1 MKIQFYIRFYTRP
14 GQSLAITGNSDALG
28 NDEREKALPLHYL
41 NNEYWQ
47 GGIDVDPG
55 QTAKIRY
62 SYLFRDEEGNIT
74 AEGGDRV
81 IDITGTGILEI
92 QTIDT
97 WNDAGEYGNAFYTD
111 PFQKVLLAKKE
122 PRGKSRSPKTFT
134 HIFKVKAPL
143 LRKHE
148 SICLLGN
155 TDLLGE
161 WDTDSPILLNR
172 ENDWWSVK
180 LDLSAAVVPL
190 EYKYG
195 IFNVKEQEFAAYES
209 GGNRLLIKGSIDNQL
224 TILHDGFARF
234 PNNTWKGAGVS
245 IPVFSLRSKNSF
257 GVGEFAD
264 LPLLVDWAR
273 KTGLSLIQLLPVN
286 DTTATHSW
294 TDSYPY
300 AAISVFA
307 LHPLYLNI
315 EAAAGKRSHR
325 LLKSMKKKQ
334 KQLNALPE
342 IDYEQSLRFKLSA
355 ARELFI
361 EQKEEFLKDP
371 GFIRFFEDNR
381 RWLIPYAAF
390 CYLRDR
396 NGTVDFNQWK
406 LYSRFDRAAI
416 EKYVSPK
423 AKHYDNI
430 AFTYFLQYHLHLQL
444 TAAVEYA
451 HKHGVVIKGDIPI
464 GAYRYGCDVWMEP
477 EFFSLEWQSGAPPDA
492 FSEKGQNWGFPIYNW
507 DRMSQDNFYWQR
519 RRLTQMEKYFDAF
532 RLDHILGFFR
542 IWSIPADQTQGLM
555 GRFIPAIPVQLY
567 EFEQRGIWFDYERF
581 CRPYITDEVLWE
593 LFGPNKDK
601 FIPFLELSTEGH
613 YQFKT
618 AFDTQHKVEE
628 YFKGFDDTED
638 NSRIREG
645 LLTLLANLIL
655 FERQGSGGRLFDFR
669 LGIENTCSFR
679 RLDRSLQQRL
689 KELYID
695 YFYRRQ
701 DHFWEKQAMKKL
713 PALKQATNML
723 AFGEDLGMVP
733 RCVPEVMKRLAILSL
748 EVQRM
753 PKDMGKAFSDPADAP
768 YLSVV
773 TPSTHDMSVIRA
785 WWEEDKERTQRFF
798 NEALGMEGEAPA
810 QCSAAINTAIVRQH
824 LASPAMWSIFQWQ
837 DLVGMEEGIRR
848 DNPEEERINRP
859 ENPQHYWNY
868 RMHISLENLLKEK
881 EFNEKLKVY
890 IEESRR

>member
-1 MKIQFYIRFYTRP
+1 MKIQFYIRFHTRP

-47 GGIDVDPG
+47 GSIDVDPG
-55 QTAKIRY
+55 QAAKIRY
-62 SYLFRDEEGNIT
+62 SYLFRDEEGNT
-74 AEGGDRV
+74 AAEGGDRV

-92 QTIDT
+92 QTIDA
-97 WNDAGEYGNAFYTD
+97 WNDAGEYGNVFYTD

-209 GGNRLLIKGSIDNQL
+209 GGNRLMIKGSIDNQL

-371 GFIRFFEDNR
+371 DFIRFFEDNR

-444 TAAVEYA
+444 AAAVEYA

-507 DRMSQDNFYWQR
+507 DRMSQDNFDWHR

-532 RLDHILGFFR
+532 RIDHILGFFR
-542 IWSIPADQTQGLM
+542 IWSIPADQTQGVM

-593 LFGPNKDK
+593 RFGPNKDK
-601 FIPFLELSTEGH
+601 FIPFLEPSTEGH

-618 AFDTQHKVEE
+618 AFDTQHQVEE
-628 YFKGFDDTED
+628 YFKGLDDTED
-638 NSRIREG
+638 NSRIQEG
-645 LLTLLANLIL
+645 LLALLTNLIL
-655 FERQGSGGRLFDFR
+655 FERRGSGGKLFDFR
-669 LGIENTCSFR
+669 LGIENTSSFR
-679 RLDRSLQQRL
+679 RLDENLQRRL
-689 KELYID
+689 MELYID

-701 DHFWEKQAMKKL
+701 DHFWERQAMKKL

-810 QCSAAINTAIVRQH
+810 QCSAEINTAIVRRH

-837 DLVGMEEGIRR
+837 DLVGMEEEVRR
-848 DNPEEERINRP
+848 ENPEEERINRP
-859 ENPQHYWNY
+859 ENAQHYWNY

-881 EFNEKLKVY
+881 EFNEKLKVF
-890 IEESRR
+890 IEESGR